1 MNKAFEKIYAAGAAV
16 YSKFNS
22 LSQAELARSK
32 APKVITRGMP
42 EILRNA
48 AAQGAILLENDGV
61 LPLAEGSRVALFG
74 RVQND
79 WFYTGY
85 GSGGDVNKPYAVNLL
100 KGVRGCEELR
110 LNEAVA
116 KTYEDWCEKNPVDHG
131 VWGQWPRFYPEMPL
145 TRRIVAL
152 DKRDDDTAVVV
163 IGRSSGEDR
172 ENALE
177 KGSYYITDE
186 EIDMLSKVTDEYDRV
201 VVLLNIGCIMDL
213 TWLESFGDRISAVLL
228 VWQGG
233 IESGNAVC
241 DLLTGKV
248 NPSGRLTATVARRY
262 EDFPC
267 ANDFGAKDY
276 NNYTEDVY
284 VGYRYFETFNK
295 EGVKYPFGYG
305 LSYSRFG
312 IDGETF
318 KERADGVE
326 VVCIVTNKGPYQG
339 RHVVFAFAEKACGR
353 LGNPA
358 RELVAY
364 KKTKLLKK
372 GESERVTL
380 FVPFSAF
387 ASYDDRG
394 VTGHQFAYV
403 IEKGEYSIAVG
414 DDVRQAK
421 SLFRKV
427 FGETEVVKQL
437 KQVSA
442 PQKDFKIITAVKNGS
457 KYEIKK
463 ENVTKRQYDL
473 KKIITENLP
482 KDIPMTGDRGI
493 KLRDVRNGRNTME
506 EFVAQLDEKELEA
519 ITRGAYIMGSPLG
532 APGNAGCFAGVL
544 PSLRKKGVPAVTTTD
559 GPSGIRLSACCSLIP
574 IGTLLASTY
583 DDELVERVYTAV
595 SGEMAEKG
603 SDVLLAPGINI
614 HRSPLC
620 GRNFEYYSE
629 DPYLCGKIAAAAVRG
644 LQKNGR
650 SACPKHFACNS
661 QEFNR
666 AGNDSRLSERALRE
680 IYLKGFEICVLEGQ
694 PKNIMTSYNL
704 INGVWGHYNYEL
716 CTRILREEW
725 GYEGNVMTDWW
736 MKKSKSQEFP
746 SICDQAY
753 RVRAQVDLLMPGGP
767 RVCVIKKPD
776 GTLLKTLGK
785 EEGITLGE
793 IQRSAMNILRFAM
806 NSSAM

>member
-305 LSYSRFG
+305 LSYSRFV

>member
-1 MNKAFEKIYAAGAAV
+1 MNKVFEKVYSAGATV

-22 LSQAELARSK
+22 LSQAEQARSK

-42 EILRNA
+42 EILREA
-48 AAQGAILLENDGV
+48 AAQGAVLLENNGV
-61 LPLAEGSRVALFG
+61 LPLEKDSRVALFG

-100 KGVRGCEELR
+100 KGVRGCDDIR

-116 KTYEDWCEKNPVDHG
+116 KTYEDWCAKNPVDHG

-145 TRRIVAL
+145 TKRIVAL
-152 DKRDDDTAVVV
+152 DKREEDIAIVV

-172 ENALE
+172 ENVLE

-201 VVLLNIGCIMDL
+201 VVLLNIGCIMDM
-213 TWLESFGDRISAVLL
+213 TWLEKFGERISAVLL

-233 IESGNAVC
+233 MESGNAVC

-248 NPSGRLTATVARRY
+248 NPSGKLTATVARRY
-262 EDFPC
+262 EYFPC
-267 ANDFGAKDY
+267 ARDFGAKDF
-276 NNYTEDVY
+276 NNYTEDIY

-295 EGVKYPFGYG
+295 DAVKYPFGYG
-305 LSYSRFG
+305 LSYSKFVV
-312 IDGETF
+312 DGETF
-318 KERADGVE
+318 KEKANGVE
-326 VVCIVTNKGPYQG
+326 IVCIVTNKGPYSG
-339 RHVVFAFAEKACGR
+339 RHVVEVFAEKHCGK

-372 GESERVTL
+372 GESERVTF
-380 FVPFSAF
+380 FVPFTDF

-394 VTGHQFAYV
+394 VTGYQFAYV
-403 IEKGEYSIAVG
+403 IEKGEYGLAVG
-414 DDVRQAK
+414 DNVRDAK
-421 SLFRKV
+421 SLYKKTFD
-427 FGETEVVKQL
+427 ETELVKQL
-437 KQVSA
+437 QQTSA
-442 PQKDFKIITAVKNGS
+442 PQNDFRIITAVKNDG
-457 KYEIKK
+457 KYEIRK
-463 ENVTKRQYDL
+463 ENVVKRKYDL
-473 KKIITENLP
+473 KKIISDNLP
-482 KDIPMTGDRGI
+482 KDIPMTGDKGI
-493 KLRDVRNGRNTME
+493 KLSDVRSGRSTME

-544 PSLRKKGVPAVTTTD
+544 PSLRKKGIPAVTTTD

-574 IGTLLASTY
+574 IGTLLASSF

-595 SGEMAEKG
+595 SGEMADKG

-614 HRSPLC
+614 HRTPLC

-644 LQKNGR
+644 IQNNGR
-650 SACPKHFACNS
+650 SACPKHFACNN

-680 IYLKGFEICVLEGQ
+680 IYLKGFEICIREGQ

-746 SICDQAY
+746 EICDQAY

-767 RVCVIKKPD
+767 RVCLIKKPD

-785 EEGITLGE
+785 QEGITLGE